1 MPMNPPSST
10 IQGRSTRKSPGAPVV
25 PAWIGPLALG
35 TFVAALFWRAWLA
48 RNAPFVPLDWAFQT
62 TAEVHAWLWKL
73 LSHELMLFVLAF
85 VLGVLT
91 PLGLAEAARK
101 WAGRFRIYAWLT
113 WLVADCI
120 VMALCL
126 AVAWNEWPTPESLI
140 LPAIF
145 ALAGIYFGAA
155 ALGGIRKLAWSFVP
169 AGIAGGVLIGA
180 VMLLGRLSVS
190 EAPLAFEPNVLNMSE
205 KRAMAARI
213 RDSRPPPG
221 EPRSVRLADHEIDGL
236 VNSALGRIRGGH
248 KARLH
253 FAPSES
259 WIELSLAGPARWDR
273 RFLNVRLAGDFF
285 IDNGHFHIG
294 LHQLRLGR
302 FDVPPPALR
311 LVAGMLHGMVMDD
324 PQLHRIMGAM
334 EAVRIEPGALE
345 LVFEPGAIGRQ
356 VIPSLVQ
363 LLWQRPD
370 VAVETGLYLRQLLQT
385 ASDLPPDADGF
396 GRLMEEAFR
405 LARQRSPSRDPRL
418 ENRAAI
424 FALAIMLGHEGLE
437 PLVGEIL
444 DEAMRSRI
452 RSTMGS
458 VTLRGRRD
466 WPRHFLVSAAL
477 KLLSNEPM
485 SDRVGLF
492 KEQIDSKQGGSG
504 FSFADLLANMA
515 GLRFAVGAITSEE
528 GARRLQS
535 TLAQGFQV
543 DDFFPEA
550 KDLPEGIPAPLFQK
564 KYGGVGGPGYHR
576 MVEEIQRRLD
586 SLPAIAGGFPP
597 AS

>member
-1 MPMNPPSST
+1 MPMNPASPT
-10 IQGRSTRKSPGAPVV
+10 HEGRSTRQAPDAAVV

-35 TFVAALFWRAWLA
+35 VFVAALFWRAWLA

-62 TAEVHAWLWKL
+62 GAEVRAWLWQL
-73 LSHELMLFVLAF
+73 LSKELLLFGLAF
-85 VLGVLT
+85 ILGFLT
-91 PLGLAEAARK
+91 PLGLRDVPRE
-101 WAGRFRIYAWLT
+101 WPGFRLHPWIT
-113 WLVADCI
+113 WLLVDCI

-126 AVAWNEWPTPESLI
+126 ALAWNAWPRPEALI
-140 LPAIF
+140 LPTVF
-145 ALAGIYFGAA
+145 ALAGVYFGAA

-169 AGIAGGVLIGA
+169 AGVAGGVLIGA

-190 EAPLAFEPNVLNMSE
+190 DAPLAFEPTVLSMGE

-213 RDSRPPPG
+213 RDSRPAPG
-221 EPRSVRLADHEIDGL
+221 EPRSVRLAEHELDGL
-236 VNSALGRIRGGH
+236 VNSVLGRIRGEH
-248 KARLH
+248 KARFHL
-253 FAPSES
+253 APDDS
-259 WIELSLAGPARWDR
+259 WIDLSLTGPARWDR
-273 RFLNVRLAGDFF
+273 RFLNMRLAGDFL
-285 IDNGHFHIG
+285 IDDGHFQIA

-302 FDVPPPALR
+302 LGVPPPALR

-334 EAVRIEPGALE
+334 EGVRIEPGALE

-370 VAVETGLYLRQLLQT
+370 VAVETGWYLRRLLQV
-385 ASDLPPDADGF
+385 ASDLPPAADGF
-396 GRLMEEAFR
+396 GRSMEEAFR
-405 LARQRSPSRDPRL
+405 LARQRSRSREPRL

-444 DEAMRSRI
+444 DDALRSRI
-452 RSTMGS
+452 RAGMGG

-485 SDRVGLF
+485 SDRVGVF
-492 KEQIDSKQGGSG
+492 KEQIDSKEGGSG

-515 GLRFAVGAITSEE
+515 GLRFAVGAIASETS
-528 GARRLQS
+528 ARRLQS
-535 TLAQGFQV
+535 TLAQGFHA

-550 KDLPEGIPAPLFQK
+550 KDLPEDIPAPLFQK
-564 KYGGVGGPGYHR
+564 NYGGVGGPEYRR

-586 SLPAIAGGFPP
+586 RLPPIE
-597 AS
+597 